1 MNEPR
6 EHWYEDEAGPLVR
19 LYALTRGRS
28 TAERPELSVTT
39 LVVDV
44 ERGKPMRRNEPEYAA
59 IVRLCRTALSVA
71 EVSAHLNLP
80 LTVTKLLIGDLIDDG
95 RLLFRSPPT
104 PTGSSADM
112 GLLHAVLEGI
122 RAM

>member
-44 ERGKPMRRNEPEYAA
+44 ERGKPLRRTEPEYAA

-104 PTGSSADM
+104 GNSTDM
-112 GLLHAVLEGI
+112 GLLTAVLEGI